1 MWNVFSM
8 KTMRIQFEK
17 KSFAVLNNTY
27 SITYS
32 KTTTY
37 LSNFSSYAVDVIDLH
52 DPQRVKRR
60 PDDVKILFSN
70 GNFTQDEFL
79 ISKVEL
85 RLYKEQTD
93 DNLGVYSLITS
104 FVETN
109 NGSVE
114 MIYDEGYRGDDSL
127 MRAFTF
133 LTSNLGIS
141 GIILRSVISLR
152 EKIN

>member
-1 MWNVFSM
+1 M
-8 KTMRIQFEK
+8 E
-17 KSFAVLNNTY
+17 
-27 SITYS
+27 
-32 KTTTY
+32 
-37 LSNFSSYAVDVIDLH
+37 VIDLH

-70 GNFTQDEFL
+70 GKFTQDEFL

-93 DNLGVYSLITS
+93 ENLGVYSLITS

-114 MIYDEGYRGDDSL
+114 MIYDEGYKGDDSL
-127 MRAFTF
+127 LRAF
-133 LTSNLGIS
+133 NC
-141 GIILRSVISLR
+141 
-152 EKIN
+152 